1 MKLLPHR
8 RRESE
13 EVKRTSYVLDDYANV
28 LSRDSN
34 FLASAAAGDTAT
46 VSSATLSLN
55 ESVHTSGAQSSRP
68 SVVSL
73 ASVGSFQRQ
82 EVALGGLLG
91 KGHFSKVYEIASIE
105 LNDKTA
111 IQDPAVLDVDHL
123 GDDELAEY
131 ARATMSKNA
140 KAGKYAMK
148 RLRKKLLRRPRD
160 FTRAAANLVI
170 EAQYLSKLDHPNI
183 LKLRGSALGGAS
195 SFQTGNHDGYFLILD
210 RVTETLSERIHHTWA
225 ARRTGSK
232 ASVNE
237 PELHFQKTHYALQL
251 ASAVHYLHD
260 RRIIF
265 RDLSPRNLGFTGDHS
280 LQLFD
285 FGLARDLP
293 QALGLSNELFHM
305 TQNAGSKPYAAV
317 EVVTT
322 GLYNLKA
329 DVYSFSM
336 VIYEMMM
343 EQVPFGHLA
352 APKSKK
358 PFANKEFIQAVYIDG
373 ERPSFEATGAVATL
387 PQAWQALLTKCWN
400 PDLFHRPTM
409 QDVFFE
415 LEGILAS
422 LPHKTKSLQ
431 LGMTPPAPVKV
442 LLDETKQQH
451 RLSLSDISNE
461 EM

>member
-1 MKLLPHR
+1 MKLLILPHR
-8 RRESE
+8 RKQSE

-34 FLASAAAGDTAT
+34 FLASAGAGDTAT
-46 VSSATLSLN
+46 VSSATISLN
-55 ESVHTSGAQSSRP
+55 ESVDTSSGAQSARP
-68 SVVSL
+68 SVVSM

-91 KGHFSKVYEIASIE
+91 KGRFSKVYEIASIE
-105 LNDKTA
+105 LKDKSEE
-111 IQDPAVLDVDHL
+111 PVVLDVDHL
-123 GDDELAEY
+123 GDDELAAY
-131 ARATMSKNA
+131 ARASMSKNA

-195 SFQTGNHDGYFLILD
+195 SFQTGKHDGYFLILD
-210 RVTETLSERIHHTWA
+210 RVTETLSERIHHAWA
-225 ARRTGSK
+225 ARRGG
-232 ASVNE
+232 ADADA
-237 PELHFQKTHYALQL
+237 PGLRFQKTHYALQL

-260 RRIIF
+260 RRIVF

-317 EVVTT
+317 EVATT

-336 VIYEMMM
+336 VVYEMMT
-343 EQVPFGHLA
+343 ERVPFGHLA
-352 APKSKK
+352 ATKSKK

-373 ERPSFEATGAVATL
+373 ERPSFEATGEAPTL
-387 PQAWQALLTKCWN
+387 PQALRALLTKCWN

-409 QDVFFE
+409 RDVFFE

-442 LLDETKQQH
+442 AVEATKQQH
-451 RLSLSDISNE
+451 RLSLSDLGNG
-461 EM
+461 MC